1 MKRPH
6 TDKTIIIFVLI
17 IIIAGGFATLFQLHP
32 WAKEPI
38 EIILPEE
45 NAPVSDATELYI
57 DGAVMRPGWYSIDK
71 DSTIND
77 AILLAGGC
85 TADADADA
93 IKLYI
98 PSIEESDRPQL
109 ININRAEAWL
119 LDALPG
125 IGATSAQR
133 IVDYREANGPFV
145 TVYELMLVPGI
156 GESTFENIKDLIT
169 VE

>member
-6 TDKTIIIFVLI
+6 TDKTIILFVLI
-17 IIIAGGFATLFQLHP
+17 IIIAGGVATLFQLHP

-45 NAPVSDATELYI
+45 NTPISDATEIYI
-57 DGAVMRPGWYSIDK
+57 DGSVIRPGWYPVYEY
-71 DSTIND
+71 STIND
-77 AILLAGGC
+77 VILSAGGL
-85 TADADADA
+85 TDGSDISG

-98 PSIEESDRPQL
+98 PTEAEINESQK
-109 ININRAEAWL
+109 ISINRAEAWL

-125 IGATSAQR
+125 IGPTSAQK
-133 IVDYREANGPFV
+133 IIDYREANGPFV
-145 TVYELMLVPGI
+145 TVFELLLVPGI
-156 GESTFENIKDLIT
+156 GQSTFDNIKDLIT